1 MRLQTLVWMSPTF
14 VVVGSA
20 AAAVDVPPSNNSEVA
35 LIAMAVGGLVATAAM
50 FSYALLRL
58 RRDKQHAKT
67 HYTTVA
73 KQFETEAQS
82 VQTELR
88 KSEQEIGK
96 IKQYQQQLEARA
108 QIKER
113 EAQEAKMLN
122 PAFKRLVYNIA
133 VVGVSTSG
141 KTALISKLVDPCFM
155 NIQGL
160 TSTTIEQQDR
170 TVTVSLNVKKHL
182 RTEHV
187 LRFYEWGGEY
197 LVKAQSDMLT
207 MCRPDFRIDE
217 NGLVRHAGIQA
228 MILVVD
234 LAQPKQDPDV
244 ANPDKHEFSKDRIS
258 RQIHEYFSF
267 NSIKFLLNERI
278 LPYLQLVI
286 LFVNKVDRLNGNQHA
301 EMEAAAKDHFKD
313 LIMGLRNSASKVEVI
328 VGSAY
333 TEFGLHRLFSVLA
346 TSVLPREAWDGS
358 LRPIEPETPKS
369 AKAAGFKVL
378 SPSAAPE
385 PLDGVPS
392 AARGAQL

>member
-1 MRLQTLVWMSPTF
+1 MRLRKFLWLSSISAIPRSAIAAVEAPPTSMQEVTLIA
-14 VVVGSA
+14 VVVTGVIA
-20 AAAVDVPPSNNSEVA
+20 AAA
-35 LIAMAVGGLVATAAM
+35 LAA
-50 FSYALLRL
+50 YVLLRIH
-58 RRDKQHAKT
+58 RDKQRAKS
-67 HYTTVA
+67 HYTSVA
-73 KQFETEAQS
+73 KQFETEAQQS
-82 VQTELR
+82 QSELA
-88 KSEQEIGK
+88 KVEQENGK
-96 IKQYQQQLEARA
+96 IKQYQQQLESRA
-108 QIKER
+108 QVKER

-155 NIQGL
+155 NIQGM
-160 TSTTIEQQDR
+160 TSTTVEQQDR

-228 MILVVD
+228 LILVVD
-234 LAQPKQDPDV
+234 LAQPRQDPDV

-286 LFVNKVDRLNGNQHA
+286 LFVNKVDRLSSNQHA
-301 EMEAAAKDHFKD
+301 EMEAMAKDCYKD

-358 LRPIEPETPKS
+358 LRPRESEAAKS
-369 AKAAGFKVL
+369 GAGFKVH
-378 SPSAAPE
+378 SPVPTEQA
-385 PLDGVPS
+385 DNVPS
-392 AARGAQL
+392 AAHSAMLQG